1 MPELA
6 AVGKALRALITTRPA
21 TRTHGRR
28 RLPDVCR
35 IACIVG
41 VHAHALIS
49 MFTRVSM
56 AVGGPRKGRHSGA
69 MHPLRGREI
78 ADSVRNGTRPQART
92 GLAFGTACCGYQ
104 RAVRW
109 PRFEV
114 GDSEDGAF
122 WTVFLRPR
130 KTRGHL
136 DERPERSGTRLTVAW
151 KEDGCL
157 FDLTGRRSFAGID
170 WGGEHCQRGDAGRRD
185 WHLSHAGR
193 QQPRECRVRQEPQGV
208 EGASGMGANA
218 SLAGRPR
225 GQRDAI
231 CSRPFRCEVVGG
243 DEPPPCWGHRSR
255 PRDGPVRT
263 NGWVH
268 SGPMTRDKGPLD
280 TDATSMRARTVC
292 GHTGR
297 TQYTGSM
304 MTGPH
309 ASLAR
314 HLEGLLEVAA
324 FVRRPTLSSMPKSR
338 TRAWTT
344 RLSMRRC
351 GAAGRLAGGSTGG
364 GRSPGPAR
372 S

>member
-28 RLPDVCR
+28 RLSDVCR
-35 IACIVG
+35 IACVVG

-92 GLAFGTACCGYQ
+92 GLAFGTASCGYQ

-114 GDSEDGAF
+114 GGSEDGAF
-122 WTVFLRPR
+122 WTVFLRPW

-157 FDLTGRRSFAGID
+157 FDLTGRRSRVSTGAESTVSAATQGAGIGTCRTLD
-170 WGGEHCQRGDAGRRD
+170 GSLVSVGSTRTPRCRSCVGHEERTRHWPVDPAANTTPSARVLSDATWWVGRNR
-185 WHLSHAGR
+185 L
-193 QQPRECRVRQEPQGV
+193 RVW
-208 EGASGMGANA
+208 
-218 SLAGRPR
+218 
-225 GQRDAI
+225 AI
-231 CSRPFRCEVVGG
+231 
-243 DEPPPCWGHRSR
+243 
-255 PRDGPVRT
+255 GPVLAT
-263 NGWVH
+263 DL
-268 SGPMTRDKGPLD
+268 SGR
-280 TDATSMRARTVC
+280 
-292 GHTGR
+292 TGR
-297 TQYTGSM
+297 CT
-304 MTGPH
+304 
-309 ASLAR
+309 
-314 HLEGLLEVAA
+314 AA
-324 FVRRPTLSSMPKSR
+324 Q
-338 TRAWTT
+338 
-344 RLSMRRC
+344 
-351 GAAGRLAGGSTGG
+351 
-364 GRSPGPAR
+364 
-372 S
+372 